1 METLE
6 KDQFKVP
13 PNRSKVN
20 EKMSIPSQSHS
31 QSQSQSQ
38 TMPSSESCS
47 IPAASSKRIIN
58 KIPLDFSK
66 LKQAGLD
73 RQLAVALSKRNPSAT
88 KKIAS
93 ATTSSTS
100 ASASISTSSI
110 LPDTSAATI
119 IQFQRKNQPGNI
131 IVLFTVFLKKKNY
144 Y

>member
-13 PNRSKVN
+13 PNRSKIN
-20 EKMSIPSQSHS
+20 EMSIPSQSH
-31 QSQSQSQ
+31 SQSQSQ

-58 KIPLDFSK
+58 KIPLDFNK

-73 RQLAVALSKRNPSAT
+73 RQLAVALSKRNTSAT

-100 ASASISTSSI
+100 SASVSISTSSL
-110 LPDTSAATI
+110 LPDTSSAAKI
-119 IQFQRKNQPGNI
+119 IQFQRKNQPGN
-131 IVLFTVFLKKKNY
+131 
-144 Y
+144 